1 MTTDRTQ
8 ELGAPESDDSRV
20 ASFTAGQF
28 FRIMVLMMEIYA
40 AENPDVRLLDVCL
53 NCMRNVLVPDAGHTC
68 DCGDRR
74 LWEQVSPDTPFLSQ
88 NLPPILGPIPTAP
101 SGSGNAGGAAAGP
114 SSSSTAASSS
124 RLVHD
129 FGGTVEASRAGTP
142 NATSLNRGV
151 QAPDCVIC
159 PLHGP
164 VLMLCPTHG
173 LTTVRAGP
181 LEHALDV
188 GGLPHAGPSTSY
200 TDSLAGTESLDES
213 IDMVSATLS
222 TANSLYSTPEHVHV
236 GLPNIPATVAPAPAP
251 AAADVPAPVAAVA
264 LTGAPAA
271 VPGLAPAVA
280 VAPAP
285 GAAVVRGPA
294 PIAAVAPALGAAV
307 VPGPA
312 PVAAGA
318 PAPSRCRRACCC
330 TGRGA
335 RHSWGRRVGVFDNSV
350 MMVHSTSRISGGSGR
365 GGFHTREAA
374 IAAFR
379 EAEAAGIVREVRP
392 DE

>member
-101 SGSGNAGGAAAGP
+101 SGSGNTGGAAAGP

-142 NATSLNRGV
+142 NATSLNRG
-151 QAPDCVIC
+151 
-159 PLHGP
+159 
-164 VLMLCPTHG
+164 
-173 LTTVRAGP
+173 P

-213 IDMVSATLS
+213 ID

-264 LTGAPAA
+264 LAGAPAA

-312 PVAAGA
+312 PVAAA
-318 PAPSRCRRACCC
+318 RLRPSLSPCLLLP

-335 RHSWGRRVGVFDNSV
+335 RHSWCGVVVVPYIVAHSAAENWYDVTRGPTRRRLRQFSDDGALYL
-350 MMVHSTSRISGGSGR
+350 RISGGSVAVGSTRASRHRSVPRGR
-365 GGFHTREAA
+365 GRRYRA
-374 IAAFR
+374 
-379 EAEAAGIVREVRP
+379 
-392 DE
+392 